1 MSCDNNNANNLAS
14 CIILYKSA
22 YKHYSLACLPGADQ
36 IWQADYRAGHGL
48 SLVSFLGSCHPVTLP
63 MGEWIAGA
71 IAPDTSMCDSY
82 RFQYVSAIASSPFW
96 PLSPS
101 TLAPEFCYGLL
112 MGLSAFSN
120 ICFRLVGLEQP
131 LTWLVEWE
139 KAVWN
144 MLPISGARK
153 TKTNGS
159 VYFHV
164 M

>member
-1 MSCDNNNANNLAS
+1 MSCDNKNANNIAS

-22 YKHYSLACLPGADQ
+22 EKQYSLACLPGADQ
-36 IWQADYRAGHGL
+36 TWQADYRAGHRF
-48 SLVSFLGSCHPVTLP
+48 SIVSFLGCCHPVTLP

-96 PLSPS
+96 PLPS
-101 TLAPEFCYGLL
+101 STWAPKLCYGLL

-120 ICFRLVGLEQP
+120 ICFRLVGLKQP
-131 LTWLVEWE
+131 LRWRVKWQ

-144 MLPISGARK
+144 MPPISCAR
-153 TKTNGS
+153 KTNGS
-159 VYFHV
+159 VYLHV